1 MTYNQRAAAEM
12 ADERAAQDYDAR
24 QAIAE
29 QAHDELISGRDMSL
43 VTEVICNDCTDHGL
57 SEALLLLHNTNGG
70 NANAIRAVIDAVEA
84 GFIAYSD
91 REAEL

>member
-1 MTYNQRAAAEM
+1 MTYNPVAAKEM

-29 QAHDELISGRDMSL
+29 QAHDELISGRDMPL

-57 SEALLLLHNTNGG
+57 SEALLLLYNTNGG

-91 REAEL
+91 REAE